1 MPPPPESTVRL
12 GVVQSGPVSPAPAA
26 RGRLGALLRFNGFFA
41 TPGAGSESDI
51 GTRLKFRVSRRCI
64 AASTASHCDGG
75 GMARDSNLKFCT

>member
-26 RGRLGALLRFNGFFA
+26 RGRLGALLRFNGFSA
-41 TPGAGSESDI
+41 TPVHPVEA
-51 GTRLKFRVSRRCI
+51 LKFRVSRRCI

-75 GMARDSNLKFCT
+75 GMARESNFKFCT